1 MQIVLNTRKIAF
13 HVKINGGPSLDNS
26 KGYLITI
33 QEQGIMNI
41 IGQ

>member
-1 MQIVLNTRKIAF
+1 MQVVFNTIKIAF
-13 HVKINGGPSLDNS
+13 HVRTNRGPFLDNS

-33 QEQGIMNI
+33 QEQGVMNI

>member
-1 MQIVLNTRKIAF
+1 MQVVLDTIKIAF
-13 HVKINGGPSLDNS
+13 HVRTNRGPFLDNS

-33 QEQGIMNI
+33 QDQGIKNI